1 MSARPTNTQVI
12 TLGCR
17 LNAFESEMMREHGAE
32 QGFDDAVI
40 INTCTVTAEAE
51 RQSRQWDAPGPPHHQ
66 RYSLWQG
73 LA

>member
-51 RQSRQWDAPGPPHHQ
+51 RQSR
-66 RYSLWQG
+66 
-73 LA
+73 